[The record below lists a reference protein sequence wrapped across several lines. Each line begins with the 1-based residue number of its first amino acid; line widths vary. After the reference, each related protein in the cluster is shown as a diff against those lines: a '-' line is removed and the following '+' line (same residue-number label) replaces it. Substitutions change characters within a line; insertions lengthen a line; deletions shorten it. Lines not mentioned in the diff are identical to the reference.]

1 MLKSYFSND
10 VTYLPSQVY
19 LIHFIYQS
27 TTLRKKSPHSELFWS
42 VCISPYSVRMRENP
56 GKMRTRITP
65 NTNSFYTVQ
74 IIHFVIHFHLIHFI
88 DHGLPHSHST
98 YLVILILH
106 RILALLSLSFFN
118 QSRLWKLWVSLDKV
132 FISNTYCII
141 WSWTPMNYYSLLL
154 YKNHNGCFPLNLLH
168 ICRIPFPKDTS
179 RWLPLHLRFN
189 GFTDGLSLKKRLPL
203 NLCNKDLLILCF
215 LNFTIY
221 ILPKKE

>member
-27 TTLRKKSPHSELFWS
+27 PALRKKSPCSESFWS
-42 VCISPYSVRMRENP
+42 VCISPYSVLMRENP

-65 NTNSFYTVQ
+65 NMNSFYAVQ
-74 IIHFVIHFHLIHFI
+74 IIHFAIHFHLIHFI
-88 DHGLPHSHST
+88 DHGLSHSHSP

-118 QSRLWKLWVSLDKV
+118 QSRLWKV

-141 WSWTPMNYYSLLL
+141 
-154 YKNHNGCFPLNLLH
+154 
-168 ICRIPFPKDTS
+168 
-179 RWLPLHLRFN
+179 
-189 GFTDGLSLKKRLPL
+189 
-203 NLCNKDLLILCF
+203 
-215 LNFTIY
+215 
-221 ILPKKE
+221 